1 MAMRRKTAGS
11 RNGISLSILVSHFL
25 VCVCGIYIGIMV
37 GSFSCPG
44 PCPIQ
49 EVDSAILKKS
59 AEKVNEVSDDKL
71 KFPSTLR
78 KMVVDYATVPRGD
91 FISNLEIGTPMDE
104 TKKGSEDVL
113 VLYTD
118 SKTLPFEEGSDK
130 TPNTGEKH
138 GLDSTKA
145 LENCHTVKVILQ
157 EPAAK
162 KRQCLAIVPQ
172 WESYHVHK
180 FMRLPN
186 PSDGKEVS
194 VDYPLRYVSRSMQDN
209 GKQASVPAFKK
220 HIKPSY
226 DALVDYTKHLDIAL
240 GNLKPLLEQSM
251 KKSKQSDNTSEVVK
265 KSKVA
270 VVMVCNKGQAHLFHN
285 FVCNAR
291 AKGHDLSRI
300 ILFATDE
307 YTLNL
312 ANDLGITVFYDQT
325 IFGSMPERAAG
336 RYGDKIFS
344 MMMMAKVYCV
354 HLVMNLGYDVLFQDV
369 DVVWRRNPIEH
380 LLTEESKEW
389 DMLFQDDGSRQVR
402 YQPYS
407 PNTGKVLRSNC
418 SERFLRSS
426 KSGAKLEL
434 AIFNLY

>member
-1 MAMRRKTAGS
+1 MRRKTAGS

-25 VCVCGIYIGIMV
+25 VCVCGIYIGIMI

-49 EVDSAILKKS
+49 EVDSVILKKS
-59 AEKVNEVSDDKL
+59 AETVNEVSDDKL

-130 TPNTGEKH
+130 TPHTGEKH

-240 GNLKPLLEQSM
+240 GNLKPLLEKSM
-251 KKSKQSDNTSEVVK
+251 EKSKQSGNTSEVVK

-380 LLTEESKEW
+380 LLTEESKQW

-407 PNTGKVLRSNC
+407 PNTGKVLRCYC
-418 SERFLRSS
+418 SE
-426 KSGAKLEL
+426 
-434 AIFNLY
+434 